1 MTSRAPPPAPRERA
15 AWWIKCDP
23 TAPAHGGWNWPDLFT
38 EYRPGE
44 PYTWSVG
51 TALSQK
57 NARLARPKEP
67 VVGYAAGEGFR
78 AVLALAE
85 VEAGAVFVPGARAPS
100 VSSALPGGFTVAI
113 RPVALLSNPVALED
127 VRHALRRFEPEFFRT
142 RFGSIF
148 RIRDGELRAIL
159 AEVRRRNP
167 GLRVPSHWPALP
179 SAATK
184 RARG

>member
-1 MTSRAPPPAPRERA
+1 MTARAEAPAPSGRA
-15 AWWIKCDP
+15 GWWIKCDP
-23 TAPAHGGWNWPDLFT
+23 TAPAHGGWNWPDLFE

-44 PYTWSVG
+44 LYTWSVG

-67 VVGYAAGEGFR
+67 VVGYAAGDGFR
-78 AVLALAE
+78 AVLALAQ
-85 VEAGAVFVPGARAPS
+85 VEAGAVFVPGARPPS
-100 VSSALPGGFTVAI
+100 VSSSLPGGFTVAI
-113 RPVALLSNPVALED
+113 RPVALLDNPVPLED
-127 VRHALRRFEPEFFRT
+127 VRRALRRFEPEFFRT

-148 RIRDGELRAIL
+148 RVREPELKAIL

-167 GLRVPSHWPALP
+167 ALRLPAHWPAP
-179 SAATK
+179 RGEATK